1 MGQTWFKFFPGDW
14 LSDRNNAGLTLE
26 ELGAHIQ
33 LLCLMWDSDDC
44 SVPDDDQWVA
54 RQLRVTVAKWRKLRS
69 VLVDSPMAVLR
80 RETRQGKSV
89 LFSPKL
95 REIFADFLAQTE
107 QKRAAARKRWES
119 SEGPQTAS
127 GRDSGDADALQTD
140 CTRISTCNADADADA
155 SILHMHPRS
164 RRQNPDPEPDLQ
176 ENPPTLSS
184 PDGEDPSPPPSD
196 AGGPD
201 GVAGDAGDVAHAVVA
216 QWNAIAPP
224 ALPRVVAL
232 TPQRRAKI
240 QARCRGHPDR
250 TPAWWAGYFQ
260 RIVGTPFLRG
270 DNPRGWRAT
279 FDWALQSEQVV
290 ARVWEGAYD
299 RAPSNGRARDAP
311 GASRFAR
318 NLAAIR
324 QGLEEEEGSP

>member
-1 MGQTWFKFFPGDW
+1 MGQTWFKFFPTDW

-54 RQLRVTVAKWRKLRS
+54 RQLRIPVSRWRKLRA

-80 RETRQGKSV
+80 REDLEGKSV

-95 REIFADFLAQTE
+95 REIFADFRAQAE
-107 QKRAAARKRWES
+107 KKRAAARKRWSS
-119 SEGPQTAS
+119 SEGPETAS
-127 GRDSGDADALQTD
+127 WRDSGDADALQTD
-140 CTRISTCNADADADA
+140 CTRISTCNADADAPA
-155 SILHMHPRS
+155 SNLHMQPR
-164 RRQNPDPEPDLQ
+164 RKKQDPEPDFQ

-184 PDGEDPSPPPSD
+184 PDGEDPSPPP
-196 AGGPD
+196 AEGGGPD
-201 GVAGDAGDVAHAVVA
+201 GVAGDAGAMADAVVA
-216 QWNAIAPP
+216 AWNAIAPP
-224 ALPRVVAL
+224 TLPRVVAL

-250 TPAWWAGYFQ
+250 TPEWWAGYFQ

-270 DNPRGWRAT
+270 DNSRGWRAT

-299 RAPSNGRARDAP
+299 RAASNGRARDAP

-324 QGLEEEEGSP
+324 QGLEEEGSP